1 MITSLFSIFDPITSP
16 VFSSNWLSLL
26 LPIIMLP
33 TIYWTIP
40 SRNILIFT
48 GLAEYIS
55 KELKNNLRKYNLKTL
70 RLFFSLFI
78 FIIINNLLGLYPYIF
93 TATRHLVVTL
103 TLAIPIWCRL
113 IIYGWINLT
122 NYIFSHLVPLGT
134 PLGLSVFM
142 VFIET
147 IRNIIR
153 PITLSVRLAANII
166 AGHLLLRLLR
176 GLSERVPI
184 VYVPSILVLICLLTL
199 EYAVAI
205 IQRYVFI
212 TLTSLYLTEIN

>member
-1 MITSLFSIFDPITSP
+1 
-16 VFSSNWLSLL
+16 
-26 LPIIMLP
+26 
-33 TIYWTIP
+33 
-40 SRNILIFT
+40 
-48 GLAEYIS
+48 
-55 KELKNNLRKYNLKTL
+55 
-70 RLFFSLFI
+70 
-78 FIIINNLLGLYPYIF
+78 
-93 TATRHLVVTL
+93 
-103 TLAIPIWCRL
+103 
-113 IIYGWINLT
+113 
-122 NYIFSHLVPLGT
+122 
-134 PLGLSVFM
+134 M